1 MLKKIATDA
10 KSVKK
15 DVVTRRKFMRGT
27 AVVAGTVAAGS
38 FAAPHIATAATVLKV
53 QAAWGGGIFLENAK
67 SYVDRVN
74 KMAGGGSEDRSVI
87 C

>member
-27 AVVAGTVAAGS
+27 AVVGAAGVAAAS
-38 FAAPHIATAATVLKV
+38 TFAAPHIAKAATVMKV
-53 QAAWGGGIFLENAK
+53 QAAWGGGISV
-67 SYVDRVN
+67 SYTHLTLPTNREV
-74 KMAGGGSEDRSVI
+74 
-87 C
+87 

>member
-1 MLKKIATDA
+1 MLKKITTDA

-27 AVVAGTVAAGS
+27 AIAGVAAGT

-53 QAAWGGGIFLENAK
+53 QAAWGDGIFLENAK
-67 SYVDRVN
+67 S
-74 KMAGGGSEDRSVI
+74 
-87 C
+87 